1 MFGLAFVQQALLH
14 EDVLEYFGFQ
24 KTSALGYKFGD
35 TGLAPADVCPDLKK
49 HRAREALFDA
59 FATYADKAA
68 TLYDQIALAMLDPTA
83 LLVGE
88 CPDFTYEAAAA
99 VVNSNVSGLFED
111 SAALNKYERLQSL
124 LPAAM
129 RQLIFCKGEQYV
141 KHAFNVLTATDDDTS
156 PVLETHA
163 VVEDARA
170 VIKAYAS
177 FLEVGEA
184 DSDYKAVSFVDLMLE
199 TFQEAY
205 RFLHLHSTNL
215 CISGPPKMLLPRL
228 AVLSKRWW
236 AHERLSDETRCFLT
250 RVGLGVDQK
259 KRLQDFAFDSSE
271 RAEKLL
277 SECLLADYTMAM
289 EVFDKYK
296 PTLDLFAQLPD
307 PDAEQH
313 SYLAAVQPL
322 VRNLEQLHASL
333 LPYMASI
340 QRHVSR
346 RDIAVDPTLYKS
358 LRKLQET
365 YVKST

>member
-1 MFGLAFVQQALLH
+1 MQAMHQRRLQHLHNKLVSAATMFYKAFKSHLVYYLSSHLYRVMDAAHIALGGGEGEVNIDGKPKMFGLAFDPQALLH
-14 EDVLEYFGFQ
+14 EDVLGYFGFQ

-59 FATYADKAA
+59 FATYADKAT
-68 TLYDQIALAMLDPTA
+68 TLYDQIALAMLDVTA

-124 LPAAM
+124 LPDAM

-177 FLEVGEA
+177 MLEVGEA
-184 DSDYKAVSFVDLMLE
+184 DSDYKAVSFVDLMLD
-199 TFQEAY
+199 TFNDAY
-205 RFLHLHSTNL
+205 RFLHLRGNTGDPTHWPGT
-215 CISGPPKMLLPRL
+215 MVPRL
-228 AVLSKRWW
+228 RVL
-236 AHERLSDETRCFLT
+236 
-250 RVGLGVDQK
+250 
-259 KRLQDFAFDSSE
+259 
-271 RAEKLL
+271 
-277 SECLLADYTMAM
+277 
-289 EVFDKYK
+289 
-296 PTLDLFAQLPD
+296 
-307 PDAEQH
+307 
-313 SYLAAVQPL
+313 
-322 VRNLEQLHASL
+322 RN
-333 LPYMASI
+333 
-340 QRHVSR
+340 R
-346 RDIAVDPTLYKS
+346 
-358 LRKLQET
+358 
-365 YVKST
+365 